1 MKKSILSIAMLFASS
16 FAFSQTFF
24 NGASSYT
31 QSFGTSGTSCLKGFT
46 NGGYQW
52 ADGNVSSASNTAN
65 EITVNANATP
75 SGTPATSGFDL
86 YYTNG
91 ANCDPMR
98 TSSIGVDMSVAG
110 REKMV
115 VRAKASVA
123 GATVQ
128 FHLLSS
134 LNAYPQNT
142 TANLG
147 VPVAQTQKVLTTSYA
162 DYLIDFAG
170 PEWNAASASFKSTIN
185 TWGVIIPSDN
195 PTKNNGVVIMIESI
209 KLGTAAVLTGTTSAT
224 VVNEQVNVFPNPAKG
239 AFNVDVTAMNVESAL
254 VKVMNANGS
263 VVKELNVSGV
273 SSISTEGLNAGIYMI
288 QVTSENKVANKKVV
302 VQ

>member
-16 FAFSQTFF
+16 VAFSQAFTD
-24 NGASSYT
+24 GASGYT

-65 EITVNANATP
+65 EITINAAATP

-98 TSSIGVDMSVAG
+98 ATSIGVDMSVAG
-110 REKMV
+110 REKML

-147 VPVAQTQKVLTTSYA
+147 VQVAQTQKVLTTSYA

-170 PEWNAASASFKSTIN
+170 TEWNAASASFKSTIN

-209 KLGTAAVLTGTTSAT
+209 KLGTAAVLATSSAT
-224 VVNEQVNVFPNPAKG
+224 EVNNEVNVFPNPAKG